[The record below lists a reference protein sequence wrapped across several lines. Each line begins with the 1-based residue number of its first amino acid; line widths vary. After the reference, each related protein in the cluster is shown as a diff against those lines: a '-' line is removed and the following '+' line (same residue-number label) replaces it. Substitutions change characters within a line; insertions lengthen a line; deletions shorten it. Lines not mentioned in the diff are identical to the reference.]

1 MMQRVSTL
9 SVDQKLELLDTRVK
23 LNISINDL
31 RLIVNCFRAIEYQ
44 MKLDDEPYLDE
55 EGQSLAARL
64 KATYGLALKKLG
76 L

>member
-1 MMQRVSTL
+1 MQHVSTL
-9 SVDQKLELLDTRVK
+9 QLDEKLELLETRLK
-23 LNISINDL
+23 LNMSLNDL

-55 EGQSLAARL
+55 EGMALSERL
-64 KATYGLALKKLG
+64 KDTYGRALKQLG

>member
-1 MMQRVSTL
+1 MHYVSTMKAEE
-9 SVDQKLELLDTRVK
+9 KLELLDTRIK
-23 LNISINDL
+23 LNLSLNDL

-55 EGQSLAARL
+55 EGLYLAERL